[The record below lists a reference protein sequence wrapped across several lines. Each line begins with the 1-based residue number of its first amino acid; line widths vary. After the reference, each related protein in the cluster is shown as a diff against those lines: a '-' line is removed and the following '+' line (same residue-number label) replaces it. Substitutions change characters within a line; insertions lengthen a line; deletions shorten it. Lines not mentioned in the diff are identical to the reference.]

1 MNYNICV
8 VSPNGYI
15 HSLAFWELAELIHFS
30 LLELGHGSKL
40 QLNEIHPHAKNIII
54 GCHLLDAIYI
64 NHIPKNSIILN
75 TEQLGESGTNWN
87 EGIYKWV
94 KNFEVWDY
102 SQRNIQTL
110 KNIGIVDPRHLKIGF
125 QKELKRINLIES
137 PDIDILFYG
146 SVNERRRIV
155 LDQLALNGL
164 KVKIVFGV
172 YGEERD
178 RLVAR
183 SKIVLNHHF
192 YESEIFEVIR
202 VFYLLTNS
210 VAVVG
215 EVNEKTSIGDL
226 FKNAIFHAPYSNLV
240 DTCLKI
246 SKNDSLRETMAA
258 RGYSLISQFPQV
270 EFTKAVL

>member
-8 VSPNGYI
+8 VAPSGYI
-15 HSLAFWELAELIHFS
+15 HSLAFWELAELIHYS

-40 QLNEIHPHAKNIII
+40 QLNEIQPNVKNIII
-54 GCHLLDAIYI
+54 GCHLLDPIYI
-64 NHIPKNSIILN
+64 NHVPKNSIILN

-94 KNFEVWDY
+94 RNFEVWDY
-102 SQRNIQTL
+102 SQKNIQTL
-110 KNIGIVDPRHLKIGF
+110 KNIGIVDPRHLRIGF
-125 QKELKRINLIES
+125 QKELKRISLVES
-137 PDIDILFYG
+137 SDIDILFYG
-146 SVNERRRIV
+146 SVNERRKNI
-155 LDQLALNGL
+155 LDQLALDGL

-215 EVNEKTSIGDL
+215 EVNEETSISDL
-226 FKNAIFHAPYSNLV
+226 FKNAIFHASYSNLV
-240 DTCLKI
+240 DACLKI
-246 SKNDSLRETMAA
+246 SKNDSFRKTIAT
-258 RGYSLISQFPQV
+258 RGFSLISQFPQV